1 MVAQTTGSNPRSSP
15 ARRQP
20 PQTPS
25 RRNDS
30 GSSRDEVTW
39 QYYSSSPCPVGMRT
53 PTPSTA
59 YVQAE
64 QLLGQSAT
72 SPQRAP
78 RIQQHT
84 EAAASPAVSSAGG
97 DLQTRSMSPR
107 PRDFRYARAPRNM
120 ASMAHNAAAGAQV
133 ESYFSPAAPAEAAA
147 GMGGSYVAG
156 TAPVQ
161 SRRQSMALQSR
172 RQSIALQSSC
182 SYQMPLSLPGR
193 SPVALSTS
201 PMRNLQQRMQPPA
214 HGPSELCWSMTST
227 TSLPCG
233 AQAPRSALSGMRPL
247 SLTHVDSQALSA
259 HNDSRRRSAAHERYP
274 PLTSIFEKAP
284 NTCELMDDHIGA
296 HLQSAGAA
304 ENYGALSAS
313 VDLQF
318 PLNRPLTM
326 SSAEVAPR
334 FRSSGNIA
342 GSNSR
347 GLAEPRSPQSPSIQ
361 RSCSSSSLSSHF
373 SCASSVAS
381 TSSAQSSYA
390 YIFDSARP
398 SAGGI
403 SHSSKRSHRNADTAH
418 FDRAGRRSVGDIL
431 FGGSLFMFGGMTT
444 HPREPSRSVESSPL
458 LGDESASAA
467 TLGGHEQDP
476 TPQVFAHEVKS
487 ILGTSSHLFI
497 SSVLQAV
504 ISISQVVSS
513 GHLGRSELAAIGLAH
528 MIIVLTG
535 YPVTFSVLS
544 CLETF
549 ASQAYTSAQPRLVG
563 AYFVRAIQL
572 QWILGLVVGALW
584 ASSGPLL
591 AYIVR
596 DTSAATVALAVTYLR
611 WYFVPYMVFS
621 NMLCAKQ
628 MLYAQ
633 GVTYPFP
640 YVTLLGTVVTLAAQY
655 MLTFSPWFQLGV
667 RGVALGGGAGYA
679 AMLAAVMWI
688 VRTHNG
694 ARVWDR
700 RMGAAPWRP
709 FLRLLPSCMVLAVL
723 STGTSELVTVVATQL
738 GAVALSTQAVLSA
751 LSRTAAA
758 LVSGFGV
765 ASLNRVGN
773 HIGQQSERS
782 ARIAT
787 YAALTIGMG
796 ASLIGALAMLM
807 YPELWA
813 RVFTSDAEI
822 VREIVVLVPVIA
834 AVFAAQALAFVGSQL
849 LSAQGRQA
857 LAARIKFGAVYV
869 VGVPLGYY
877 WAVVCGHGLA
887 GLWSAVAV
895 GQACSAIAETM
906 VVLCT
911 DWPRLIDYC
920 SDSIIYAV
928 I

>member
-1 MVAQTTGSNPRSSP
+1 
-15 ARRQP
+15 
-20 PQTPS
+20 
-25 RRNDS
+25 
-30 GSSRDEVTW
+30 
-39 QYYSSSPCPVGMRT
+39 
-53 PTPSTA
+53 
-59 YVQAE
+59 
-64 QLLGQSAT
+64 
-72 SPQRAP
+72 
-78 RIQQHT
+78 
-84 EAAASPAVSSAGG
+84 
-97 DLQTRSMSPR
+97 
-107 PRDFRYARAPRNM
+107 
-120 ASMAHNAAAGAQV
+120 
-133 ESYFSPAAPAEAAA
+133 
-147 GMGGSYVAG
+147 
-156 TAPVQ
+156 
-161 SRRQSMALQSR
+161 
-172 RQSIALQSSC
+172 
-182 SYQMPLSLPGR
+182 
-193 SPVALSTS
+193 
-201 PMRNLQQRMQPPA
+201 
-214 HGPSELCWSMTST
+214 
-227 TSLPCG
+227 
-233 AQAPRSALSGMRPL
+233 
-247 SLTHVDSQALSA
+247 
-259 HNDSRRRSAAHERYP
+259 
-274 PLTSIFEKAP
+274 
-284 NTCELMDDHIGA
+284 
-296 HLQSAGAA
+296 
-304 ENYGALSAS
+304 
-313 VDLQF
+313 
-318 PLNRPLTM
+318 
-326 SSAEVAPR
+326 
-334 FRSSGNIA
+334 
-342 GSNSR
+342 
-347 GLAEPRSPQSPSIQ
+347 
-361 RSCSSSSLSSHF
+361 
-373 SCASSVAS
+373 
-381 TSSAQSSYA
+381 
-390 YIFDSARP
+390 
-398 SAGGI
+398 
-403 SHSSKRSHRNADTAH
+403 
-418 FDRAGRRSVGDIL
+418 
-431 FGGSLFMFGGMTT
+431 MFGGMTT

-688 VRTHNG
+688 VRTHDG

-700 RMGAAPWRP
+700 HMGAAPWRP

-807 YPELWA
+807 YPEL
-813 RVFTSDAEI
+813 DAEI

>member
-39 QYYSSSPCPVGMRT
+39 QSYSSSPCPVGMHT

-59 YVQAE
+59 YVQAG
-64 QLLGQSAT
+64 QLLSQSAT

-78 RIQQHT
+78 RIQQQT
-84 EAAASPAVSSAGG
+84 EAAASLAVSSVGG
-97 DLQTRSMSPR
+97 DHQTRSMSPR

-147 GMGGSYVAG
+147 GMGGSYLG
-156 TAPVQ
+156 TTPVQ
-161 SRRQSMALQSR
+161 PRRQSIALQSR

-214 HGPSELCWSMTST
+214 QGPSELCWSMTST

-247 SLTHVDSQALSA
+247 SLTLVDSQTLSA
-259 HNDSRRRSAAHERYP
+259 QNDSRRRSAAHERYP

-284 NTCELMDDHIGA
+284 NTRELMDDHIRA
-296 HLQSAGAA
+296 HLHSTSVA

-313 VDLQF
+313 ADLQF

-326 SSAEVAPR
+326 PSEVAPR

-347 GLAEPRSPQSPSIQ
+347 GLVEPRSPQSPPIQ
-361 RSCSSSSLSSHF
+361 RSCSSSSLSSNF
-373 SCASSVAS
+373 SASSVAS

-403 SHSSKRSHRNADTAH
+403 SHSSKRSHRNADTVH
-418 FDRAGRRSVGDIL
+418 FGSRAGRRSVGDIL

-444 HPREPSRSVESSPL
+444 HPRGEPSRSVESSPL

-487 ILGTSSHLFI
+487 ILGTSSHLLL

-528 MIIVLTG
+528 MVIVLTG

-591 AYIVR
+591 TYIVR

-621 NMLCAKQ
+621 NLMCAKQ

-688 VRTHNG
+688 VRTHDG

-700 RMGAAPWRP
+700 HIGAAPWRP

-723 STGTSELVTVVATQL
+723 STSTSELVTVVATQL

-787 YAALTIGMG
+787 YAALAIGVC
-796 ASLIGALAMLM
+796 AAVIGALTMLVC
-807 YPELWA
+807 PSLWA

-895 GQACSAIAETM
+895 GQACSAVAETM

>member
-1 MVAQTTGSNPRSSP
+1 
-15 ARRQP
+15 
-20 PQTPS
+20 
-25 RRNDS
+25 
-30 GSSRDEVTW
+30 
-39 QYYSSSPCPVGMRT
+39 
-53 PTPSTA
+53 
-59 YVQAE
+59 
-64 QLLGQSAT
+64 
-72 SPQRAP
+72 
-78 RIQQHT
+78 
-84 EAAASPAVSSAGG
+84 
-97 DLQTRSMSPR
+97 
-107 PRDFRYARAPRNM
+107 M

-147 GMGGSYVAG
+147 GMGGSYLG
-156 TAPVQ
+156 TTPVQ
-161 SRRQSMALQSR
+161 PRRQSIALQSR

-214 HGPSELCWSMTST
+214 QGPSELCWSMTST

-247 SLTHVDSQALSA
+247 SLTLVDSQTLSA
-259 HNDSRRRSAAHERYP
+259 QNDSRRRSAAHERYP

-284 NTCELMDDHIGA
+284 NTRELMDDHIRA
-296 HLQSAGAA
+296 HLHSTSVA

-313 VDLQF
+313 ADLQF

-326 SSAEVAPR
+326 
-334 FRSSGNIA
+334 
-342 GSNSR
+342 
-347 GLAEPRSPQSPSIQ
+347 PSE
-361 RSCSSSSLSSHF
+361 
-373 SCASSVAS
+373 
-381 TSSAQSSYA
+381 SSYA

-418 FDRAGRRSVGDIL
+418 FGSRAGRRSVGDIL

-444 HPREPSRSVESSPL
+444 HPRGEPSRSVESSPL

-487 ILGTSSHLFI
+487 ILGTSSHLLL

-528 MIIVLTG
+528 MVIVLTG

-591 AYIVR
+591 SYIVR

-621 NMLCAKQ
+621 NLTCAKQ

-688 VRTHNG
+688 VRTHDG

-700 RMGAAPWRP
+700 HIGAAPWRP

-723 STGTSELVTVVATQL
+723 STSTSELVTVVATQL

-787 YAALTIGMG
+787 YAALAIGVC
-796 ASLIGALAMLM
+796 AAVIGALAMLVC
-807 YPELWA
+807 PSLWA

-895 GQACSAIAETM
+895 GQACSAVAETM